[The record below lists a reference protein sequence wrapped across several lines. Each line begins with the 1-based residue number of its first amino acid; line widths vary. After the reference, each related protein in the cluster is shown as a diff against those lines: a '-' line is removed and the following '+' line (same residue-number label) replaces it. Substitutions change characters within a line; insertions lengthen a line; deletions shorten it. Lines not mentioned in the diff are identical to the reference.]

1 MRTYLV
7 FINGIEA
14 GSLEA
19 PSYAVARKSAR
30 RAYGVAC
37 DVIG

>member
-1 MRTYLV
+1 MTFLV

-14 GSLEA
+14 GTIVA
-19 PSYAVARKSAR
+19 ASYSAARKSAR
-30 RAYGVAC
+30 RAYGVSC